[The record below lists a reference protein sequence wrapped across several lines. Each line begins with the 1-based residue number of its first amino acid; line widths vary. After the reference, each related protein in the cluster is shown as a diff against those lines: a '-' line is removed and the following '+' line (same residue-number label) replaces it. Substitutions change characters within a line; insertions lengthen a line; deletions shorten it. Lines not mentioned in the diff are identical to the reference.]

1 MSTDELIQVERLKF
15 ARVRKS
21 SWILK
26 INSLI
31 RISMNLLSYYWSIL
45 PLIFQD
51 LINNEETSMD
61 KILAVEVK
69 NKLG

>member
-1 MSTDELIQVERLKF
+1 
-15 ARVRKS
+15 
-21 SWILK
+21 
-26 INSLI
+26 
-31 RISMNLLSYYWSIL
+31 MNLLSYYWSIL
-45 PLIFQD
+45 PLTFQD